1 MGSSDRIE
9 LSIDSGTWNPM
20 DEDMVSLDPIE
31 FHSEE
36 EPYKD
41 RIDSYQRKTGLT
53 EAVQTGTGQL
63 NGIPVAIGIMD
74 FQFMGGS
81 MGSAVGEKITR
92 LVEYATNQLLPLILT
107 MQTRNAFSC
116 IKEGITRSISISIM
130 IYIIIR
136 APISNAYPIF
146 AQQGYENPREA
157 TGRIVCA
164 NCHLANKP
172 VDIEVP
178 QAVLPDTVFEA
189 VVRIPYDMQVK
200 QVLANGKKGA
210 LNVGAVLILPEGFE
224 LAPPDRISPEIKE
237 KIGNLSFQNYRPTK
251 KNILVVGPVP
261 GQKYKEIT
269 FPILSPDPT
278 TKRDVHFLKYPI
290 YVGGNRGR
298 GQIYLDGSKSNNNVY
313 NATAAGMVKKIIRK
327 EKGGYE
333 ITIVDALDGREVI
346 DIIPP
351 GPELL
356 VSEGESIK
364 LDQPLTSNP
373 NVGGFGQGD
382 AEIVLQDPLRVQG
395 LLFFFAS
402 IILAQIFLVLKKKQ
416 FEKVQ
421 LSEMNF

>member
-1 MGSSDRIE
+1 
-9 LSIDSGTWNPM
+9 
-20 DEDMVSLDPIE
+20 
-31 FHSEE
+31 
-36 EPYKD
+36 
-41 RIDSYQRKTGLT
+41 
-53 EAVQTGTGQL
+53 
-63 NGIPVAIGIMD
+63 
-74 FQFMGGS
+74 
-81 MGSAVGEKITR
+81 
-92 LVEYATNQLLPLILT
+92 
-107 MQTRNAFSC
+107 MQNRNIFSW
-116 IKEGITRSISISIM
+116 IKEQMTRSIFVSVIIFIYVITRTSISH
-130 IYIIIR
+130 
-136 APISNAYPIF
+136 AYPIF

-189 VVRIPYDMQVK
+189 VVRIPYDIQLK
-200 QVLANGKKGA
+200 QVLSNGKRGS

-224 LAPPDRISPEIKE
+224 LAPSDRISPEMKE
-237 KIGNLSFQNYRPTK
+237 KMGNLSFQSYRPTK
-251 KNILVVGPVP
+251 KNILVIGPVP
-261 GQKYKEIT
+261 GQKYSEIT
-269 FPILSPDPT
+269 FPILSPDPV
-278 TKRDVHFLKYPI
+278 TKKDVYFLKYPI

-298 GQIYLDGSKSNNNVY
+298 GQIYPDGSKSNNTVY
-313 NATAAGMVKKIIRK
+313 NATASGIVSKIVRK

-333 ITIVDALDGREVI
+333 INIADASDGHMVV

-382 AEIVLQDPLRVQG
+382 AEIVLQDPSRVQG
-395 LLFFFAS
+395 LFLFLAS
-402 IILAQIFLVLKKKQ
+402 VILAQIFLVLKKKQ

-421 LSEMNF
+421 LFEMNF

>member
-1 MGSSDRIE
+1 
-9 LSIDSGTWNPM
+9 
-20 DEDMVSLDPIE
+20 
-31 FHSEE
+31 
-36 EPYKD
+36 
-41 RIDSYQRKTGLT
+41 
-53 EAVQTGTGQL
+53 
-63 NGIPVAIGIMD
+63 
-74 FQFMGGS
+74 
-81 MGSAVGEKITR
+81 
-92 LVEYATNQLLPLILT
+92 
-107 MQTRNAFSC
+107 MQTRNAISW
-116 IKEGITRSISISIM
+116 IKEEITRSISVSLI
-130 IYIIIR
+130 IYILIR
-136 APISNAYPIF
+136 APISDAYPIF

-178 QAVLPDTVFEA
+178 QTVLPDTVFEA
-189 VVRIPYDMQVK
+189 VVRIPYDMQIK

-224 LAPPDRISPEIKE
+224 LAPPIVFHPRLKKSWVISLFKAIVP
-237 KIGNLSFQNYRPTK
+237 QK
-251 KNILVVGPVP
+251 KILVVGPVP
-261 GQKYKEIT
+261 GQKYSEIT
-269 FPILSPDPT
+269 FPILSPNPAT
-278 TKRDVHFLKYPI
+278 ERDVHFLKYPI

-298 GQIYLDGSKSNNNVY
+298 GQIYPDGSKSNNTVY
-313 NATAAGMVKKIIRK
+313 NATAAGIVKKIIRK

-333 ITIVDALDGREVI
+333 ITIADASDGREVI

-395 LLFFFAS
+395 LLFFLAS

>member
-1 MGSSDRIE
+1 
-9 LSIDSGTWNPM
+9 
-20 DEDMVSLDPIE
+20 
-31 FHSEE
+31 
-36 EPYKD
+36 
-41 RIDSYQRKTGLT
+41 
-53 EAVQTGTGQL
+53 
-63 NGIPVAIGIMD
+63 
-74 FQFMGGS
+74 
-81 MGSAVGEKITR
+81 
-92 LVEYATNQLLPLILT
+92 
-107 MQTRNAFSC
+107 MQNRNIFYW
-116 IKEGITRSISISIM
+116 IKEQMTRSIFVSVIIFIYVITRTSISH
-130 IYIIIR
+130 
-136 APISNAYPIF
+136 AYPIF

-189 VVRIPYDMQVK
+189 VVRIPYDIQLK
-200 QVLANGKKGA
+200 QVLSNGKRGS

-224 LAPPDRISPEIKE
+224 LAPSDRISPEMKE
-237 KIGNLSFQNYRPTK
+237 KMGNLSFQSYRPTK
-251 KNILVVGPVP
+251 KNILVIGPVP
-261 GQKYKEIT
+261 GQKYSEIT
-269 FPILSPDPT
+269 FPILSPDPV
-278 TKRDVHFLKYPI
+278 TKKDVYFLKYPI

-298 GQIYLDGSKSNNNVY
+298 GQIYPDGSKSNNTVY
-313 NATAAGMVKKIIRK
+313 NATASGIVTKIVRK

-333 ITIVDALDGREVI
+333 INIADASDGHMVV

-382 AEIVLQDPLRVQG
+382 AEIVLQDPSRVQG
-395 LLFFFAS
+395 LFLFLAS
-402 IILAQIFLVLKKKQ
+402 VILAQIFLVLKKKQ

-421 LSEMNF
+421 LFEMNF

>member
-1 MGSSDRIE
+1 
-9 LSIDSGTWNPM
+9 
-20 DEDMVSLDPIE
+20 
-31 FHSEE
+31 
-36 EPYKD
+36 
-41 RIDSYQRKTGLT
+41 
-53 EAVQTGTGQL
+53 
-63 NGIPVAIGIMD
+63 
-74 FQFMGGS
+74 
-81 MGSAVGEKITR
+81 
-92 LVEYATNQLLPLILT
+92 
-107 MQTRNAFSC
+107 MQTRNVFSW
-116 IKEGITRSISISIM
+116 IREQITLSISVSLM
-130 IYIIIR
+130 IYIITR
-136 APISNAYPIF
+136 APVSSAYPIF
-146 AQQGYENPREA
+146 AQQGYDNPREA

-200 QVLANGKKGA
+200 QVLANGKKGP

-224 LAPPDRISPEIKE
+224 LAPSDRISPDMKE
-237 KIGNLSFQNYRPTK
+237 KIGNLSFQSYRPTK
-251 KNILVVGPVP
+251 ENILVVGPVP
-261 GQKYKEIT
+261 GQKYSEIT

-278 TKRDVHFLKYPI
+278 TKRGVHFLKYPI
-290 YVGGNRGR
+290 YVGANRGR
-298 GQIYLDGSKSNNNVY
+298 GQIYTDGSKSNNNVY
-313 NATAAGMVKKIIRK
+313 NAAAAGIVNKIIRK
-327 EKGGYE
+327 EKGGYD
-333 ITIVDALDGREVI
+333 ITIVDASSGREVL

-395 LLFFFAS
+395 LLFFLAS